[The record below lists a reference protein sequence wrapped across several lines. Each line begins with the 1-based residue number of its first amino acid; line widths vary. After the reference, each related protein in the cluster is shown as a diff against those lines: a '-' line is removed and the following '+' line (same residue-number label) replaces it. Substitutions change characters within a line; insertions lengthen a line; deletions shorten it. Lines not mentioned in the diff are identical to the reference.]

1 MRAGELSLTVLM
13 MKPKTDSHGRWGL
26 FLTGLISVCGV
37 LVLGLWGYDR
47 WANDVPPFRP
57 SAVTVPSPNGY
68 DQAAALT
75 ARLPPEPGAR
85 LRRWPDG
92 PSSQL
97 RAVLR
102 PVLPTLDAIHR
113 TFRLR
118 WQAPLPLGMLAPRRK
133 RVWLRPCGRYLAAA
147 STLAARDGDV
157 GAAMERSLDIIEL
170 AGRTARGGPILTEL
184 EAVAVNSL
192 GLTAAEP
199 LVPALPARAIPGA
212 LERVRRIQRAWPSW
226 PEVLEAERISTL
238 AEQTWIF
245 QQVFRHPTPLHT
257 LHFVGEM
264 MQSAVDSPPSDIH
277 RDLLIWLEPKRYALR
292 SMDDYLRQAIAES
305 KKPIRQRRDVSMPSD
320 LLSQMAVSPY
330 TWQERQS
337 RLLSQVQSDLALLEV
352 ALAVRMHRVER
363 GRPPARLAEISPR
376 WLPAVPL
383 QPGGQPIAYELR
395 EGQPVISYSESDGTE
410 RRVFGTL
417 TARFR

>member
-1 MRAGELSLTVLM
+1 MMQARTYARIAILIMGLVSLC
-13 MKPKTDSHGRWGL
+13 GL
-26 FLTGLISVCGV
+26 

-57 SAVTVPSPNGY
+57 PAVTMPSPNGY

-75 ARLPPEPGAR
+75 AKLTAEPVTLLP
-85 LRRWPDG
+85 RWPDG
-92 PSSQL
+92 PTSQP

-118 WQAPLPLGMLAPRRK
+118 WQAPLPCGMVAPHRK
-133 RVWLRPCGRYLAAA
+133 RVWLRGGGRYMAAA
-147 STLAARDGDV
+147 STLSAREGDA
-157 GAAMERSLDIIEL
+157 GAAMQRALDIMEL
-170 AGRTARGGPILTEL
+170 AGRTARGGPIITEL
-184 EAVAVNSL
+184 EAVAVHTL

-212 LERVRRIQRAWPSW
+212 LARVRRIQRAWPSW
-226 PEVLEAERISTL
+226 PEVLEAERIYTL

-320 LLSQMAVSPY
+320 VLSQMAVSPY

-352 ALAVRMHRVER
+352 ALAVRMYRLGR
-363 GRPPARLAEISPR
+363 GRPPARLSETSPR

-395 EGQPVISYSESDGTE
+395 DGQPVISYSEPDGTK

>member
-1 MRAGELSLTVLM
+1 MMRPRTNNRIA
-13 MKPKTDSHGRWGL
+13 WGL
-26 FLTGLISVCGV
+26 LLTGLISVCGV

-57 SAVTVPSPNGY
+57 PAVTMPSPNGY

-75 ARLPPEPGAR
+75 AKLTAEPVTLLP
-85 LRRWPDG
+85 RWPDG
-92 PSSQL
+92 PTSQL

-118 WQAPLPLGMLAPRRK
+118 WQAPLPLGMVAPHRK
-133 RVWLRPCGRYLAAA
+133 RVVLRPCGRYMAAA
-147 STLAARDGDV
+147 STLAAREGDA
-157 GAAMERSLDIIEL
+157 GAAMERALDVMEL
-170 AGRTARGGPILTEL
+170 AGRTARGGPIIAEL
-184 EAVAVNSL
+184 EAVAVHQL

-199 LVPALPARAIPGA
+199 LVPALPAPAIPGA
-212 LERVRRIQRAWPSW
+212 LERVRRIQGAWPRW
-226 PEVLEAERISTL
+226 TEVLEAERIYTL

-292 SMDDYLRQAIAES
+292 SMDDYLLQAVVES
-305 KKPIRQRRDVSMPSD
+305 KKPIHQRRDVSMPSD

-330 TWQERQS
+330 AWQERQC
-337 RLLSQVQSDLALLEV
+337 RLLWQVQSELALVEV
-352 ALAVRMHRVER
+352 ALAVRMHRLEH
-363 GRPPARLAEISPR
+363 GRLPARLAEISPR

-395 EGQPVISYSESDGTE
+395 DGQPVISYREPDGTK

-417 TARFR
+417 AAQFR